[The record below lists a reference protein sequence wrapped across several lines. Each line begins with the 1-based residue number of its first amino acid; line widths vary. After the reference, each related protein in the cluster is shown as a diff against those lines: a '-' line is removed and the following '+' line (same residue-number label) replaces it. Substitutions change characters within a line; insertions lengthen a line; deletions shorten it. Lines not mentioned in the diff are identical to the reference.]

1 MTDGT
6 TDSSVCEAEI
16 IFVRYCNKGKVS
28 NRFLALRNV
37 DRANAENITKI
48 VEDSLTKVGGIPH
61 EDLYEKAVGYGADGA
76 SVNMGCHSGIGK
88 RLRDKQP
95 LITVVHCM
103 AHRLEL
109 AFKDILKKGENQLE
123 VVNFLNHIYTF
134 YHASSLNRSM
144 LRMCSAALGV
154 KGIPTRVGGT
164 RWIPHTHTALQN
176 MWSLYPALLQ
186 HFGEV

>member
-16 IFVRYCNKGKVS
+16 IFVQYCNKRKLS

-37 DRANAENITKI
+37 DRANAEK
-48 VEDSLTKVGGIPH
+48 KV
-61 EDLYEKAVGYGADGA
+61 VGYGADGA
-76 SVNMGCHSGIGK
+76 SVNMGCHSGVGK
-88 RLRDKQP
+88 HLRGKQP

-109 AFKDILKKGENQLE
+109 AFKDILKNSENQLE
-123 VVNFLNHIYTF
+123 VVNFLNSIYTF

-144 LRMCSAALGV
+144 LRICSAAAGGR
-154 KGIPTRVGGT
+154 GIPSRVGGT
-164 RWIPHTHTALQN
+164 RWIPHTYTALQN

-186 HFGEV
+186 HFGEVCDIN